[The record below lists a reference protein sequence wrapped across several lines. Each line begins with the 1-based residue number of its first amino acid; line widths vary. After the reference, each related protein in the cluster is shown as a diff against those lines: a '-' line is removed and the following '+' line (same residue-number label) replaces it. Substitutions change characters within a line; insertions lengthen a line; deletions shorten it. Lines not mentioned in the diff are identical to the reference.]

1 LRQTTK
7 VSKMK
12 TKTKKMYVILE
23 TSFEYNDEIYH
34 SPESGGGHAVICS
47 ENKEAIEKEC
57 EARNFSQFISNFGE
71 LNQYFYNPDDVF
83 SDENVKLLE
92 KLKIIDQGF
101 RWKPSGEISDYKTSD
116 LRALFQDF
124 KNHWFSVYE
133 VEHLETK

>member
-1 LRQTTK
+1 
-7 VSKMK
+7 MK

-34 SPESGGGHAVICS
+34 SPESGAGHAVICS

-71 LNQYFYNPDDVF
+71 LSQYFYSAEDVF
-83 SDENVKLLE
+83 CENNVKLLE
-92 KLKIIDQGF
+92 KMGILNRQN
-101 RWKPSGEISDYKTSD
+101 RWNPSGEISDYKTSD